1 MYAYEII
8 IENDKVKSND
18 LKQILKIIKYMIEKG
33 YELVFKDNTN
43 NSYIEIY
50 DVFDIAMI
58 EDNMEEDYGITNSNR
73 L

>member
-1 MYAYEII
+1 MYTYEII

-18 LKQILKIIKYMIEKG
+18 LKQVLKILKFMIEKG

-50 DVFDIAMI
+50 DIFDIAMI
-58 EDNMEEDYGITNSNR
+58 EDNIGDDYEITSSNR

>member
-18 LKQILKIIKYMIEKG
+18 LKQVLKILKFMIEKG

-50 DVFDIAMI
+50 DIFDIAMI
-58 EDNMEEDYGITNSNR
+58 EDNMEEDYGITNSRR

>member
-18 LKQILKIIKYMIEKG
+18 LKQVLKILKFMIEKG
-33 YELVFKDNTN
+33 YALVFKDNTN

-50 DVFDIAMI
+50 DIFDIAMI
-58 EDNMEEDYGITNSNR
+58 EDNMEEDYGITNSRR

>member
-1 MYAYEII
+1 MYSYEII

-18 LKQILKIIKYMIEKG
+18 LKQVLKILKFMIEKG

-58 EDNMEEDYGITNSNR
+58 EDNMEEDYDITNSRR